1 MTKENPQSLVGNRLR
16 EERHRLDITQ
26 ADAALLCG
34 VTREMWGR
42 YERGAMPSA
51 HVLVLLIGHGVDV
64 NYILGGT
71 RVIED
76 AGMLPARER
85 ELLQSFREMDEEGR
99 SAITRAAA
107 MELDRSRFGPQLQ
120 RQQSPAPHKTIKQV
134 IHGNVGKAAGRDMTI
149 TAPAKKSKG

>member
-1 MTKENPQSLVGNRLR
+1 MEEDKPHSLVGNRLR

-51 HVLVLLIGHGVDV
+51 HVLALLIGQGVDV

-71 RVIED
+71 RVIEVE
-76 AGMLPARER
+76 GMLPSRER
-85 ELLQSFREMDEEGR
+85 ELLRSFREMDEEGR
-99 SAITRAAA
+99 AAITRAAA
-107 MELDRSRFGPQLQ
+107 MELQRSRSGAQ
-120 RQQSPAPHKTIKQV
+120 RPPAPS
-134 IHGNVGKAAGRDMTI
+134 KAANIIKRSKVGGHVAAGDVNI
-149 TAPAKKSKG
+149 NAPAKKPKR